1 MISMKKTVKHS
12 RLFSMLLLIVLVTAT
27 TPRVF
32 AAESMNIKLATVAP
46 KGSIYHRVI
55 QEMGA
60 AWQSAQGGN
69 SRFIIYPD
77 GTQGTEANTVRRMRI
92 GQLDAAMLSVAGL
105 KEIDESVTA
114 LQFMPLMFRSW
125 DEFDFVHEHVR
136 AELEQRLHEKG
147 FVVLFWGEGGWVQF
161 FSTTSR
167 LTPEDYKTARIF
179 QWSGNPA
186 QVGLMK
192 SLDYH
197 PVVLELSDILTS
209 LQTGMID
216 VVPVAPMWALAF
228 QLYGKT
234 THMLRMNW
242 VPIVGATVIT
252 NSAWEAMRPEARDA
266 LRNAALKAGITLRE
280 HRSDQ
285 DENTIRAM
293 QTRGLTVHH
302 PTPEIEQQWQ
312 ETIREVWPLVRGG
325 MVPADKFDQVVQL
338 LAEYRAQ
345 KP

>member
-1 MISMKKTVKHS
+1 MIPMTTQVKHCC
-12 RLFSMLLLIVLVTAT
+12 LIQILYLAILVLIHTDS
-27 TPRVF
+27 VF
-32 AAESMNIKLATVAP
+32 AAETMKIKLATVAP
-46 KGSIYHRVI
+46 KGSIYHRVL

-60 AWQSAQGGN
+60 AWKNVQGSN
-69 SRFIIYPD
+69 SRFLIYPN
-77 GTQGTEANTVRRMRI
+77 GTQGSEANTVRRMRI

-125 DEFDFVHEHVR
+125 DEFDYVHEHMR
-136 AELEQRLHEKG
+136 TELEQRLLDKG

-161 FSTTSR
+161 FSTTPR
-167 LTPEDYKTARIF
+167 LTPKDYKTARIF
-179 QWSGNPA
+179 QWSGNPPL
-186 QVGLMK
+186 VDMMK

-234 THMLRMNW
+234 SHMLRMNW

-252 NSAWEAMRPEARDA
+252 TRTWNAMRPEARDA
-266 LRNAALKAGITLRE
+266 LRQAAVKAGTTLRA
-280 HRSDQ
+280 HRTVQ
-285 DENTIRAM
+285 DENTIKAM
-293 QTRGLTVHH
+293 QTRGLTAHQL
-302 PTPEIEQQWQ
+302 TPEIEQEWQ
-312 ETIREVWPLVRGG
+312 KTIRAIWPSIRGN
-325 MVPADKFDQVVQL
+325 MVPADKFDQVIQL
-338 LAEYRAQ
+338 LAEYRTNN
-345 KP
+345 P